1 MGSPTGSIEL
11 SFASIDYLFF
21 LVSLYLV
28 LWGRCWTRNDRHVLL
43 LLGSLFFYTYG
54 SGLHLLLLL
63 YSACCDQVF
72 SLAIEASRVKGRSG
86 LRWLWFSVIN
96 NIGLLILFKYHD
108 AIVAVFGD
116 RLDIF
121 GVSWTAHGWL
131 LPIGISFYTF
141 QTLSYTIDVYEGR
154 VKPCASLIDYLLYVS
169 FFPQLV
175 AGPILRS
182 SQFLPQLKRMPAFC
196 RKRFFEGV
204 MLICLGLI
212 KKVVIA
218 DSLGVLVVDPVY
230 GSTSPS
236 GLDVLQSTF
245 LYAFQ
250 IYNDFSGYSDIAIG
264 SACLLGYRVPINFD
278 RPFSCNN
285 PADFWDRWHISLSH
299 WVRDYLFFPLMMKRS
314 IFKSRVLL
322 NVFLT
327 TVIIGVWHGAGLN
340 FLCFGILHGLLA
352 VVYQLLSKRLSFRT
366 MKGGA
371 FLLSWL
377 IYWLFLNLG
386 MLFFRCHDWHHITAL
401 LSELCLGSW
410 DQSQI
415 SWTPYLVFVMALAIL
430 THLPRAKT
438 MQLVLERSSE
448 RAMWCPLLV
457 VWSTMVL
464 LALAISVHQGRA
476 AFIYFR
482 F

>member
-1 MGSPTGSIEL
+1 L
-11 SFASIDYLFF
+11 NFASLDYLLF
-21 LVSLYLV
+21 LVPLYVL
-28 LWGRCWTRNDRHVLL
+28 LWGRAWSKVSRHLL
-43 LLGSLFFYTYG
+43 LLLSSLFFYSYG
-54 SGLHLLLLL
+54 SGLHLLLLI
-63 YSACCDQVF
+63 YSACCDQGL
-72 SLAIEASRVKGRSG
+72 SLAIQASKERGRSG
-86 LRWLWFSVIN
+86 LAWLWLSIVN
-96 NIGLLILFKYHD
+96 NVGLLFVFKYHD
-108 AIVAVFGD
+108 AIVGALGDAFGFD
-116 RLDIF
+116 G
-121 GVSWTAHGWL
+121 GVPWDAHGWL

-141 QTLSYTIDVYEGR
+141 QTLSYTLDVYEGR
-154 VKPCASLIDYLLYVS
+154 IKPCSSLLDYLLYVS

-175 AGPILRS
+175 AGPILRA
-182 SQFLPQLKRMPAFC
+182 SQFLPQLLVVPTFC
-196 RKRFFEGV
+196 RERFFQGV

-230 GSTSPS
+230 ASPSPS

-285 PADFWDRWHISLSH
+285 PMDFWNRWHISLSH
-299 WVRDYLFFPLMMKRS
+299 WVRDYLFYPLMMKRS
-314 IFKSRVLL
+314 FFKSRVLL
-322 NVFLT
+322 NIFLT

-340 FLCFGILHGLLA
+340 FLCFGVLHGVLA
-352 VVYQLLSKRLSFRT
+352 VVYQMLSKKLAFKT
-366 MKGGA
+366 MRGGA

-386 MLFFRCHDWHHITAL
+386 MLLFRSHDGQHIKVL
-401 LSELCLGSW
+401 LSEIFQGSW
-410 DQSQI
+410 LESQI
-415 SWTPYLVFVMALAIL
+415 SWTPYLVFVCCLAIL

-438 MQLVLERSSE
+438 IQVILDLASK
-448 RAMWCPLLV
+448 RAMWCPLVV
-457 VWSTMVL
+457 VWSTML
-464 LALAISVHQGRA
+464 LVAMAVSVHQGRA